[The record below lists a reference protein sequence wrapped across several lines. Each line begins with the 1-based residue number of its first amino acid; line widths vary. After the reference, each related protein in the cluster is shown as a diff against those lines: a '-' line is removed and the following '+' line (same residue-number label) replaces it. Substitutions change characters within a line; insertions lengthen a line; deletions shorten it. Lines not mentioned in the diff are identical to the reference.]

1 MESHGKWWSRAWS
14 RSWWPP
20 SGTSAGR
27 CSPNSSATR
36 LTCWPQ
42 STKTLLALRLSLQHG
57 GATHERVGAYGP
69 FAGSWYHHGFT
80 LEVTAGGNVFAVY
93 RLYAWCGAQQ
103 RFGSTAVIAWETAVT
118 GAPQREPGEDIQM
131 WTLPAEAVE
140 RARRGEV
147 GSAPYALVL
156 FLADPHLRARG
167 FL

>member
-1 MESHGKWWSRAWS
+1 MVVEGVEPILVAAERDVSR
-14 RSWWPP
+14 PM
-20 SGTSAGR
+20 
-27 CSPNSSATR
+27 
-36 LTCWPQ
+36 LTEQ
-42 STKTLLALRLSLQHG
+42 LRD
-57 GATHERVGAYGP
+57 EID
-69 FAGSWYHHGFT
+69 
-80 LEVTAGGNVFAVY
+80 
-93 RLYAWCGAQQ
+93 LYAWCGAQQ